1 MKCLPG
7 QPAGTSTTQ
16 YGSFWFC
23 SQNPSCNF
31 FCSEDEGYLFE
42 KAINTCNS
50 TQQSCPE
57 CDEHCKL
64 AKMRI
69 MKNVM
74 NANYGRPIFVCS
86 FWVWGD
92 VKIPSRSACRHGLQ
106 CVIREL
112 KKEGTNK
119 GQNSSAVLTIRKT
132 HASTLTGC
140 PKSIIMMPI
149 SYNHSK
155 TNQSKRKK
163 NIS

>member
-1 MKCLPG
+1 MFSSHREMKCLPG

-92 VKIPSRSACRHGLQ
+92 VKIPSRSEPHIFTSGGVLPLAGGR
-106 CVIREL
+106 
-112 KKEGTNK
+112 GTLYDK
-119 GQNSSAVLTIRKT
+119 GGK
-132 HASTLTGC
+132 C
-140 PKSIIMMPI
+140 
-149 SYNHSK
+149 
-155 TNQSKRKK
+155 
-163 NIS
+163 